1 MRVAVLG
8 AGVIGLAC
16 AAELLRAGH
25 DVHVFDPAPAS
36 GATHAAAGMLSPAGE
51 AWHGEGN
58 LLRLGVESAG
68 LWPEYAAWLEFATG
82 VDVGHRRAGTLLVGR
97 DHDDVQVVHRI
108 LDVLA
113 AHGIAYEELRRRE
126 MREREPEL
134 STRVVGGAYLPGDH
148 SVNPRRVATALLA
161 LLGDRVERCRA
172 VPSITPATTPAT
184 TPASGDASAGSVDG
198 VRTEDGRLVPADAV
212 LVATGHRLPPQVPQH
227 RHVRP
232 VLGEILRIRL
242 PTGQVPIRT
251 VRAVVHGE
259 PVYVV
264 PRADGEVVV
273 GATQEEHAGEPMP
286 TVGGVA
292 RLLDAARTLVPGL
305 ERAEILEVLARHR
318 PGTPDNGPLLGPT
331 GVAGLFLAAGHHR
344 GGVLLAPV
352 TARIL
357 RTHIESAGQPR
368 RSPAAEASSVSTPDA
383 ANAFSPNRFDALD
396 RRSRWT
402 SLSTAS

>member
-1 MRVAVLG
+1 MRIAVLG

-16 AAELLRAGH
+16 GVELLRAGH
-25 DVHVFDPAPAS
+25 DVRVFDPAPVS

-51 AWHGEGN
+51 AWHGEEN

-68 LWPEYAAWLEFATG
+68 LWPEYAAWLESATG
-82 VDVGHRRAGTLLVGR
+82 VDVDHRRAGTLLVGR
-97 DHDDVQVVHRI
+97 DHDDVQVVRRI

-113 AHGIAYEELRRRE
+113 AHGIEYEELRRRGLC
-126 MREREPEL
+126 EREPEL
-134 STRVVGGAYLPGDH
+134 STRVAGGAYLPGDH
-148 SVNPRRVATALLA
+148 SVNPRRVSAALLT

-172 VPSITPATTPAT
+172 VPSPVPAWGH
-184 TPASGDASAGSVDG
+184 GDDDGSTASVDG

-227 RHVRP
+227 RLVRP
-232 VLGEILRIRL
+232 VRGEILRVRL
-242 PTGQVPIRT
+242 PADQAPTRT

-264 PRADGEVVV
+264 PRADGEVVI
-273 GATQEEHAGEPMP
+273 GATQEEHAGQPTP

-292 RLLDAARTLVPGL
+292 RLLDAARTLLPGL

-331 GVAGLFLAAGHHR
+331 GVTGLFLAAGHHR

-357 RTHIESAGQPR
+357 RTQIEAGGRPR
-368 RSPAAEASSVSTPDA
+368 QSPVGEAPPAAASEVAD
-383 ANAFSPNRFDALD
+383 AFSPNRFDSLD
-396 RRSRWT
+396 RRNQWT